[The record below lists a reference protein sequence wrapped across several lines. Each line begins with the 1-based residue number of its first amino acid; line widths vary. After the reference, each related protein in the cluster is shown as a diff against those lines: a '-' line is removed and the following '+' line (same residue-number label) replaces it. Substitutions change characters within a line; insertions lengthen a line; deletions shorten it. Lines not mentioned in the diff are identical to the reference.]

1 MIKKFVFVILLCFFA
16 GPVFA
21 ASESGSECRELLV
34 NKCQTCHY
42 LERVCSQI
50 GKKSERRWKATLK
63 RMVKRRGAELRM
75 DEQIFLL
82 ECLSTSD
89 PGILKECG
97 ISNSSQP

>member
-1 MIKKFVFVILLCFFA
+1 MRKEFVFVILLCFFA

-21 ASESGSECRELLV
+21 ASEPKSECRELLL
-34 NKCQTCHY
+34 NKCQGCHY
-42 LERVCSQI
+42 LERVCNQM

-75 DEQIFLL
+75 DEQISLV
-82 ECLSTSD
+82 ECLSTPD